1 MSQTEMQQIGPVSD
15 PSASGGGPVAIQN
28 DVNIDDGPPPD
39 FVPVEKQPVPV
50 KNPPPLYPEIARRA
64 GVEGT
69 VWVKIWVDKE
79 GKAKK
84 AQILK
89 SDAELFNQA
98 AIDAAMQW
106 VFTPAVMNNG
116 PVAVWVSI
124 PFKFKLSQGR

>member
-1 MSQTEMQQIGPVSD
+1 
-15 PSASGGGPVAIQN
+15 
-28 DVNIDDGPPPD
+28 
-39 FVPVEKQPVPV
+39 
-50 KNPPPLYPEIARRA
+50 
-64 GVEGT
+64 

-84 AQILK
+84 AQIIK

-124 PFKFKLSQGR
+124 PFKFKLNQGH